1 MSSRLPSG
9 ASTTP
14 ACLLLKSEIGSAKIC
29 CHNGKVK
36 VPLYDIPDEPPAERS
51 AARNGA
57 GANGAEEARGG
68 RVDAPAG
75 THSSCELVTAARRI
89 LSHLTGD
96 TAYDKWFRK
105 HLRRFKTP
113 SQSVRRLPQPAG

>member
-57 GANGAEEARGG
+57 GANGAEEARG
-68 RVDAPAG
+68 
-75 THSSCELVTAARRI
+75 
-89 LSHLTGD
+89 
-96 TAYDKWFRK
+96 
-105 HLRRFKTP
+105 
-113 SQSVRRLPQPAG
+113 